1 MSPIKHTFRLSLILW
16 CALAFFISPM
26 AGAQCPVLPAQMME
40 TAKRWD
46 DQPVVGRTYKVQSWY
61 VQDGD
66 SLSLAGGHRLRLG
79 QINTTEM
86 ATKKQPIQAFA
97 QQGKDQLKQLLSKH
111 QAIYV
116 QLLPEEKDHYGRWL
130 VSLYDGAGNSAE
142 GALVDQG
149 LAYVISMNEQG
160 AKQCLWQQEAMAQK
174 LGLGLWQ
181 APSSIAAVRNVATLS
196 AATGGFMRVGGLV
209 ADVSESQQDW
219 YISLAGLEDLGGF
232 KSQVALKVSK
242 KLLAASTLNI
252 ITEAQLEKWIGQK
265 VTARGWLTWRRLS
278 KKQRKKGFKSGVMTL
293 YHLDM
298 LERIP
303 GTNAS

>member
-1 MSPIKHTFRLSLILW
+1 MNAIKFTSRLAPTLACVL
-16 CALAFFISPM
+16 ALFISPV
-26 AGAQCPVLPAQMME
+26 ASAQCPALAEEVME
-40 TAKRWD
+40 TAKRWSGK
-46 DQPVVGRTYKVQSWY
+46 PLVGHTYKVQSWY

-86 ATKKQPIQAFA
+86 ATKKQPAQAFA
-97 QQGKDQLKQLLSKH
+97 QQGKDQLKQLLSQH
-111 QAIYV
+111 QDIYV

-130 VSLYDGAGNSAE
+130 VSLYDGDGHSAE
-142 GALVDQG
+142 GALVGQG

-160 AKQCLWQQEAMAQK
+160 AMRCLWQQETMAQK

-181 APSSIAAVRNVATLS
+181 TSSTIAVVRNVAALS

-209 ADVSESQQDW
+209 TDISESHRHW
-219 YISLAGLEDLGGF
+219 YIGLGGLKGA

-242 KLLAASTLNI
+242 KLLAASTFNI
-252 ITEAQLEKWIGQK
+252 TATSQLETWIGQEM
-265 VTARGWLTWRRLS
+265 TARGWLTWRKLS
-278 KKQRKKGFKSGVMTL
+278 KKQRKKGFKAGVMTL

-298 LERIP
+298 LEQLPRWH
-303 GTNAS
+303 

>member
-1 MSPIKHTFRLSLILW
+1 MITY
-16 CALAFFISPM
+16 FISPV
-26 AGAQCPVLPAQMME
+26 AGAQCPVLPAQVME

-66 SLSLAGGHRLRLG
+66 SLSLAGGHCLRLG

-86 ATKKQPIQAFA
+86 ATKKQPIQVFA
-97 QQGKDQLKQLLSKH
+97 QQGKDQLKQLLNKH

-142 GALVDQG
+142 GALVGQG
-149 LAYVISMNEQG
+149 LAYVISMNKHG
-160 AKQCLWQQEAMAQK
+160 ANQCLWQQEAMAQK

-181 APSSIAAVRNVATLS
+181 VPSSIAAVRNVATLN
-196 AATGGFMRVGGLV
+196 AATGEFMRVGGLV
-209 ADVSESQQDW
+209 TDVSESQQDW
-219 YISLAGLEDLGGF
+219 YISLAGLKDLGGF

-242 KLLAASTLNI
+242 KLLASAALNI
-252 ITEAQLEKWIGQK
+252 ITAAQLEKWIGQK
-265 VTARGWLTWRRLS
+265 VTARGWLTWRKLS
-278 KKQRKKGFKSGVMTL
+278 EKQRKKGFKTGVITL

-298 LERIP
+298 LERVR